1 MSSQGILP
9 AGVLRRA
16 LHTMTLVAT
25 VCAATGASATII
37 KVDDMLRGFTTTRAQ
52 CALQP
57 QAVWVGADGQDFCV
71 RYYLS
76 TVGGQGSRPVVF
88 LNGDNLAQLNEKTWQ
103 WIMPPKDHVRGPE
116 MMDVDTDALAKIA
129 DDFSRLAK
137 TTAIYLG
144 RIGVDGT
151 SGNHLARKTE
161 LELHVVNA
169 ALAAIKQR
177 HGFEGFHL
185 AGQSG
190 GSRLLG
196 GLVAMR
202 HDIACAVAGSGRLGW
217 SVTTGFSDPGRVFFN
232 ILQSAPVIAKNST
245 LRLVLVTDPKDKI
258 VPLAEKTIFV
268 EKMREAGRP
277 ISQFFVDAS
286 DDDHHSVLDYTRLVM
301 AGCILGKSDGDIA
314 TAVNT
319 LVKRSAQLN
328 ARKLAEAALTSGAK

>member
-1 MSSQGILP
+1 MALLNISAHSCDKERQIHIAPEPAMSSQGILP

-25 VCAATGASATII
+25 VGAATGSSATII
-37 KVDDMLRGFTTTRAQ
+37 KVEDMLRGFTTTRAQ

-57 QAVWVGADGQDFCV
+57 QAVWVSADGQDFCV

-88 LNGDNLAQLNEKTWQ
+88 LNGDSLAQIDAKTWQ
-103 WIMPPKDHVRGPE
+103 WIMPAKDHVRGPE
-116 MMDVDTDALAKIA
+116 MMDVDTDNLVAIA
-129 DDFSRLAK
+129 DDYSRSTK
-137 TTAIYLG
+137 TTAIYLA

-169 ALAAIKQR
+169 ALDAIKQR

-196 GLVAMR
+196 GLVAIR

-217 SVTTGFSDPGRVFFN
+217 HTPTGFSDPGRVYFN
-232 ILQSAPVIAKNST
+232 VLQSAPVIVNE
-245 LRLVLVTDPKDKI
+245 RL
-258 VPLAEKTIFV
+258 
-268 EKMREAGRP
+268 
-277 ISQFFVDAS
+277 
-286 DDDHHSVLDYTRLVM
+286 
-301 AGCILGKSDGDIA
+301 IA
-314 TAVNT
+314 T
-319 LVKRSAQLN
+319 R
-328 ARKLAEAALTSGAK
+328 